1 LSSPRVLYVEDHPSL
16 RTAVLMSLQASGYGV
31 LGAGDGEEG
40 VEMARRE
47 RPDLILMDLH
57 LPRMSGWEALE
68 ALQTDPDTSAIPVI
82 AVTAGD
88 LDPVRAHA
96 AGFTD
101 FIAKPFQAT
110 RLISA
115 IQTALQ

>member
-1 LSSPRVLYVEDHPSL
+1 
-16 RTAVLMSLQASGYGV
+16 MSLQASGYGV
-31 LGAGDGEEG
+31 LGAGDGAEG

-57 LPRMSGWEALE
+57 LPRMSGWEALQ

-88 LDPVRAHA
+88 LDPARARA
-96 AGFTD
+96 AGFAD
-101 FIAKPFQAT
+101 FIPKPFQAT

-115 IQTALQ
+115 IKTALK